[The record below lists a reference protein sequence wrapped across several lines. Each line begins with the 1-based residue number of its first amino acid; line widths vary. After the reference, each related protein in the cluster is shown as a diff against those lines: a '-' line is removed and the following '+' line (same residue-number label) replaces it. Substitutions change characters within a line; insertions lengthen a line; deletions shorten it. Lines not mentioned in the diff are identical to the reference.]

1 MAKSA
6 KKSSPD
12 PINVKVVRKKLKI
25 TDVQTAVAR
34 LADCGHVQIDVA
46 DTSRVIRA
54 HFVALGTMLWN
65 GETSIFAI
73 QEYLNDQLEKGFA
86 EASISSPVVKK
97 RQGLCKKS

>member
-1 MAKSA
+1 MAKAA
-6 KKSSPD
+6 KKSKPELLK
-12 PINVKVVRKKLKI
+12 VKIIRQKLKT

-46 DTSRVIRA
+46 ETSRVIRA

-65 GETSIFAI
+65 SEATIFQI

-86 EASISSPVVKK
+86 EASLTEPVTKK
-97 RQGLCKKS
+97 KSLCKKS